1 MEIYGVCFV
10 CLGGEI
16 WNGPLTTP
24 SLKPTTKATEKWWLE
39 DTPASFFGT
48 KKRPIFIFS
57 TLNPGFFVNTGK
69 VRSMMNCLGVTVA
82 NALASRQPNKHVVA
96 RKRCVFAQS
105 ECSSW
110 KFLFELF
117 IVFFFWLC
125 FLFLLLVSIGLCFS
139 PGFVELS
146 RWLQQLM
153 FYYSCWEISCDNWKA
168 RSERGTFFGV
178 KYDFLAEFS
187 SFFSGFWNSHSPF
200 AQLNII
206 RTSCSSKHSP
216 DFLDSLELSWNSSN
230 FQPSFSW
237 PSKRLK
243 HIKQRARHP
252 PKKYIAE
259 CKAEWEACGG
269 FWWVSQLMIGFWW
282 QVNPQKKN
290 AENVGIMIYDTP
302 GMLDIFQE
310 ATYKTIENCLI
321 NQTRFYGFTS
331 CGS

>member
-259 CKAEWEACGG
+259 CKAEWEAPWG
-269 FWWVSQLMIGFWW
+269 FWRVSQLMMG
-282 QVNPQKKN
+282 
-290 AENVGIMIYDTP
+290 AGD
-302 GMLDIFQE
+302 
-310 ATYKTIENCLI
+310 
-321 NQTRFYGFTS
+321 R
-331 CGS
+331 